1 MAPADTSPETP
12 GGLVWRAR
20 VHGVI
25 GDEAPDSGER
35 AAVRWLMI
43 ALIVVSVAGVALE
56 TVEPLRARHAALLM
70 AVELVTITLFTL
82 DYVLRVWTAPERE
95 PGADAAPWRAR
106 LAYVASP
113 LGVIDVLAVLPAYAA
128 LVLPVPGDWLRVLRL
143 ARLLKMA
150 RYFPALSLFIAVLKN
165 ERRAL
170 LAALLV
176 VMVLLVLESG
186 IMFVLEREAQPQ
198 AFASVP
204 HAMWWSIVTIATV
217 GYGDV
222 TPVTL
227 PGRVFA
233 GIVMILGIAM
243 FAAPAGILASGFAA
257 ELRRRDFVVTWQT
270 VARVPLFAGLDATR
284 IAEIARLLKREIVPA
299 KYAVVRRGEPADAM
313 FFIMSG
319 EVEVEIPPHPRR
331 MGHGQYFGEIAL
343 LTDTVR
349 TATVTAVA
357 ECELLTLDVADF
369 RRLLDAHPD
378 LRATL
383 TRVAEQRLAGL
394 TATLGQRGGPPGAPS
409 G

>member
-1 MAPADTSPETP
+1 MTDTSPTAVE
-12 GGLVWRAR
+12 GRSWRSALQD
-20 VHGVI
+20 VI
-25 GDEAPDSGER
+25 GDEAPDSGQR

-43 ALIVVSVAGVALE
+43 VLIVVSVAGVALE
-56 TVEPLRARHAALLM
+56 TVEPLRARHAALIM
-70 AVELVTITLFTL
+70 AVELVTIALFTL

-113 LGVIDVLAVLPAYAA
+113 LGVIDLLAVLPAYAA

-150 RYFPALSLFIAVLKN
+150 RYVPALSLFTAVLKN
-165 ERRAL
+165 ERRPL

-176 VMVLLVLESG
+176 VMILLVLESG

-198 AFASVP
+198 AFASIP
-204 HAMWWSIVTIATV
+204 HAMWWTMVTIATV

-233 GIVMILGIAM
+233 GLVMLVGIAM

-257 ELRRRDFVVTWQT
+257 ELRRRDFVVTWRT

-319 EVEVEIPPHPRR
+319 EVEVDVPPHPRR
-331 MGHGQYFGEIAL
+331 MGHGEYFGEIAL

-357 ECELLTLDVADF
+357 ECELLVLDVADF
-369 RRLLDAHPD
+369 RRLLEAHPD
-378 LRATL
+378 LEAMV
-383 TRVAEQRLAGL
+383 TRVAAQRLAGL
-394 TATLGQRGGPPGAPS
+394 SQRLARPDQPPEAPS
-409 G
+409 P